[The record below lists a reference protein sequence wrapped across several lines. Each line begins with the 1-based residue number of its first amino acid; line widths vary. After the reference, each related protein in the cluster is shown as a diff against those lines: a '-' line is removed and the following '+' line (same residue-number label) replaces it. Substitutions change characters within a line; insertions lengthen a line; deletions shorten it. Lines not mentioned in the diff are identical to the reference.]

1 METPLYTA
9 LTDYQKKK
17 YASFHTPGHKNTISF
32 LKYNLY
38 DLDFTELPDTDSLFE
53 AEGCILKAEQAAAKA
68 FSTLLCV
75 LSAGGCTMCIQ
86 GMLRLAAPSGGKL
99 VCGRI
104 IHRSAVNTMA
114 LLGIDPVWVMPEPNA
129 GEGLAGRITPEGVRK
144 ALEKNPEAKG
154 VYLTS
159 PDYYGVICDIQGIA
173 CVCKEYGVPLL
184 VDNAHGAHLGY
195 LSENL
200 HPIHLGAS
208 MAACSAHKTLP
219 VLTGGAWLQINDSR
233 YLEGVKEAMS
243 LFGSTSPSYPVM
255 ASLDLCRAWL
265 EEEGQKAFQT
275 LERRVGAVKKL
286 AAAKGLGIPEGLTD
300 PARITLNTAKIG
312 LTGQKAAQGFREC
325 GVEPEYSDDGFVVL
339 IPSPFNTEEEFL
351 RVERAIEAMPVGA
364 PLAIGRRIP
373 PVSGQAVSPRKAVLS
388 PSEEV
393 PMNLAVGRIAARASC
408 PCPPGVPVV
417 MPGEVISEK
426 AAEFLIRYGFSSAK
440 VLK

>member
-1 METPLYTA
+1 METPLYSA
-9 LTDYQKKK
+9 LLAHQKKK
-17 YASFHTPGHKNTISF
+17 RSSFHTPGHKNSKKIF
-32 LKYNLY
+32 QNDLY
-38 DLDFTELPDTDSLFE
+38 ELDYTELPDTDSLFE
-53 AEGCILKAEQAAAKA
+53 AEGCILKAEEAAAKA
-68 FSTLLCV
+68 FFSLLCV

-86 GMLRLAAPSGGKL
+86 AMFRLAAPNGGKM
-99 VCGRI
+99 VCGRV
-104 IHRSAVNTMA
+104 IHRCAVNTMA

-129 GEGLAGRITPEGVRK
+129 GEGLAGRVTPDGVRR
-144 ALEKNPEAKG
+144 ALEDTPEAKG

-159 PDYYGVICDIQGIA
+159 PDYYGVISDIQGIA
-173 CVCKEYGVPLL
+173 GVCKEYGVPLL

-195 LSENL
+195 LRENL

-233 YLEGVKEAMS
+233 YLDGVKEAMN

-265 EEEGQKAFQT
+265 QEEGKAAFEK
-275 LERRVGAVKKL
+275 LEARVVPIKKL
-286 AAAKGLGIPEGLTD
+286 IQEKGMALPAGVVD
-300 PARITLNTAKIG
+300 PVRITLNTARIG
-312 LTGQKAAQGFREC
+312 LKGQQAAQWLREY
-325 GVEPEYSDDGFVVL
+325 GVEPEYADDGFVVL
-339 IPSPFNTEEEFL
+339 IPTPFNTEEDFQ
-351 RVERAIEAMPVGA
+351 RVEGAIKAMPVAA
-364 PLAIGRRIP
+364 PLSIERRIP
-373 PVSGQAVSPRKAVLS
+373 PVPERAVSPRQAVLS

-393 PMNLAVGRIAARASC
+393 PMAQAVGRIAAQAAC

-417 MPGEVISEK
+417 MPGEVITEK

>member
-9 LTDYQKKK
+9 LVNYQKKK
-17 YASFHTPGHKNTISF
+17 YASFHTPGHKNTKSL

-38 DLDFTELPDTDSLFE
+38 ELDYTELPETDSLFE
-53 AEGCILKAEQAAAKA
+53 AERCILKAEQAAAKA

-86 GMLRLAAPSGGKL
+86 GMLRLAAPTGGKL
-99 VCGRI
+99 ICGRV

-114 LLGIDPVWVMPEPNA
+114 LLGIDPVWVMPEPDA

-144 ALEKNPEAKG
+144 VLEKAPEAKG

-159 PDYYGVICDIQGIA
+159 PDYYGVICDIQGISS
-173 CVCKEYGVPLL
+173 VCKEYKVPLL

-233 YLEGVKEAMS
+233 YLDGVKEAMS

-265 EEEGQKAFQT
+265 QEEGQAAFQK
-275 LERRVGAVKKL
+275 LEIR
-286 AAAKGLGIPEGLTD
+286 AAALKELAKAKGIGLPEGLTD
-300 PARITLNTAKIG
+300 PTRITLNTARIG
-312 LTGQKAAQGFREC
+312 LAGQQAAQWFREY
-325 GVEPEYSDDGFVVL
+325 GVEPEYADDGFVVL
-339 IPSPFNTEEEFL
+339 IPTPFNTEEDFR
-351 RVERAIEAMPVGA
+351 RVEQAIAAMPVSD
-364 PLAIGRRIP
+364 PLAMDRRIP
-373 PVSGQAVSPRKAVLS
+373 PIPEQVVSPREAVLS
-388 PSEEV
+388 PSEKV
-393 PMNLAVGRIAARASC
+393 PMERAVGRIAAQAAC

-417 MPGEVISEK
+417 MPGEVITEK
-426 AAEFLIRYGFSSAK
+426 AAEFLNRYGFSSAK

>member
-1 METPLYTA
+1 M
-9 LTDYQKKK
+9 
-17 YASFHTPGHKNTISF
+17 
-32 LKYNLY
+32 
-38 DLDFTELPDTDSLFE
+38 
-53 AEGCILKAEQAAAKA
+53 
-68 FSTLLCV
+68 
-75 LSAGGCTMCIQ
+75 
-86 GMLRLAAPSGGKL
+86 
-99 VCGRI
+99 
-104 IHRSAVNTMA
+104 
-114 LLGIDPVWVMPEPNA
+114 
-129 GEGLAGRITPEGVRK
+129 
-144 ALEKNPEAKG
+144 
-154 VYLTS
+154 
-159 PDYYGVICDIQGIA
+159 
-173 CVCKEYGVPLL
+173 
-184 VDNAHGAHLGY
+184 
-195 LSENL
+195 
-200 HPIHLGAS
+200 
-208 MAACSAHKTLP
+208 
-219 VLTGGAWLQINDSR
+219 
-233 YLEGVKEAMS
+233 
-243 LFGSTSPSYPVM
+243 
-255 ASLDLCRAWL
+255 
-265 EEEGQKAFQT
+265 
-275 LERRVGAVKKL
+275 KKL

-325 GVEPEYSDDGFVVL
+325 GVEPEYADDGFVVL

>member
-9 LTDYQKKK
+9 LMDYQKKK
-17 YASFHTPGHKNTISF
+17 YASFHTPGHKNTESF
-32 LKYNLY
+32 SKYNLY

-53 AEGCILKAEQAAAKA
+53 ATGCILKAEQTAAKA

-86 GMLRLAAPSGGKL
+86 GMLRLAAPNGGKL
-99 VCGRI
+99 VCGRV

-114 LLGIDPVWVMPEPNA
+114 LLGIDPVWVMPESNA
-129 GEGLAGRITPEGVRK
+129 GEGLAGRVTPEGVRD
-144 ALEKNPEAKG
+144 ALEKTTEAKG

-159 PDYYGVICDIQGIA
+159 PDYYGVICDIQGISR
-173 CVCKEYGVPLL
+173 VCKEYGVPLL

-195 LSENL
+195 LTENL

-265 EEEGQKAFQT
+265 QEEGQDAFQK
-275 LERRVGAVKKL
+275 LEKRVAKIKKL
-286 AAAKGLGIPEGLTD
+286 AETKEIGLPEGLTD
-300 PARITLNTAKIG
+300 PTRITLNTGRIG
-312 LTGQKAAQGFREC
+312 LVGQEAAQRFREY
-325 GVEPEYSDDGFVVL
+325 GVEPEYADDGFVVL
-339 IPSPFNTEEEFL
+339 IPTPFNAEEDFQ
-351 RVERAIEAMPVGA
+351 RVERAIDSLPVDR
-364 PLAIGRRIP
+364 PLPMERRIP
-373 PVSGQAVSPRKAVLS
+373 PIPEQAVSPRKAVLS

-393 PMNLAVGRIAARASC
+393 PIEAAVGRIAAQAAC

-417 MPGEVISEK
+417 MPGEIISEK

>member
-53 AEGCILKAEQAAAKA
+53 AEGCILKAEQTAAKA

-114 LLGIDPVWVMPEPNA
+114 LLGIDPVWIMPEPNA
-129 GEGLAGRITPEGVRK
+129 GEGLAGRITPEGVRR

-173 CVCKEYGVPLL
+173 CVCKKYGVPLL

-300 PARITLNTAKIG
+300 PVRITLNTAKIG
-312 LTGQKAAQGFREC
+312 LTGQKR
-325 GVEPEYSDDGFVVL
+325 L
-339 IPSPFNTEEEFL
+339 
-351 RVERAIEAMPVGA
+351 
-364 PLAIGRRIP
+364 
-373 PVSGQAVSPRKAVLS
+373 
-388 PSEEV
+388 
-393 PMNLAVGRIAARASC
+393 RAS
-408 PCPPGVPVV
+408 G
-417 MPGEVISEK
+417 MRRG
-426 AAEFLIRYGFSSAK
+426 A
-440 VLK
+440 

>member
-53 AEGCILKAEQAAAKA
+53 AEGCILKAEQTAAKA

-114 LLGIDPVWVMPEPNA
+114 LLGIDPVWIMPEPNA
-129 GEGLAGRITPEGVRK
+129 GEGLAGRITPEGVRR

-200 HPIHLGAS
+200 HPIHLEP
-208 MAACSAHKTLP
+208 LWP
-219 VLTGGAWLQINDSR
+219 
-233 YLEGVKEAMS
+233 
-243 LFGSTSPSYPVM
+243 
-255 ASLDLCRAWL
+255 
-265 EEEGQKAFQT
+265 
-275 LERRVGAVKKL
+275 
-286 AAAKGLGIPEGLTD
+286 
-300 PARITLNTAKIG
+300 PARRI
-312 LTGQKAAQGFREC
+312 
-325 GVEPEYSDDGFVVL
+325 
-339 IPSPFNTEEEFL
+339 
-351 RVERAIEAMPVGA
+351 
-364 PLAIGRRIP
+364 RRC
-373 PVSGQAVSPRKAVLS
+373 R
-388 PSEEV
+388 
-393 PMNLAVGRIAARASC
+393 C
-408 PCPPGVPVV
+408 
-417 MPGEVISEK
+417 
-426 AAEFLIRYGFSSAK
+426 
-440 VLK
+440 

>member
-114 LLGIDPVWVMPEPNA
+114 LLGIDPVWIMPEPNA
-129 GEGLAGRITPEGVRK
+129 GEGLAGRITPEGVRR

-300 PARITLNTAKIG
+300 PVRITLNTAKIG

-325 GVEPEYSDDGFVVL
+325 GVEPEYADDGFVVL

-351 RVERAIEAMPVGA
+351 RVERAIESMPVGA

-373 PVSGQAVSPRKAVLS
+373 PVSGQAVSPRKAS
-388 PSEEV
+388 FP
-393 PMNLAVGRIAARASC
+393 
-408 PCPPGVPVV
+408 
-417 MPGEVISEK
+417 
-426 AAEFLIRYGFSSAK
+426 
-440 VLK
+440 LKQLR